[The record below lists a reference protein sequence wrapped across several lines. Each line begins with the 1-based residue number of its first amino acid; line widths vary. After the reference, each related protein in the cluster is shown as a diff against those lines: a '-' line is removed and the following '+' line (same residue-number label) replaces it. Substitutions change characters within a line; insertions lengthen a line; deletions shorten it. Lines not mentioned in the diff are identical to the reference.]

1 MDASDLEAGFR
12 LGDWIVEPRLGR
24 ISSGGRSHA
33 LAPQHFRILQVLALS
48 HGEVVGRQTLLERA
62 WPGEPA
68 TDEMLR
74 TAMRELHRMFGD
86 TREAPHYIVKV
97 ARLGYALIA
106 HFELLGDEAHAHAAI
121 NPAAGKVAG
130 KAAGK
135 VAGSGSGVARMQG
148 LAVELRRRHVFRV
161 LGSYLVGM
169 FILLQVA
176 EMTFEPLHLPGW
188 WMTALTILAV
198 TGIPIVGVLAWAYEI
213 TPAGIVLDPGSPG
226 RRLPLAKPRRAIAPW
241 LVAGVAMM
249 AGVTGLAWWR
259 SIAQTDQ
266 PVPANAAPIERSIA
280 VLPLVDMTSG
290 GESGYIGDGF
300 AEEISAQLA
309 QIPDLRVAAR
319 TSAFEFKGQNADVR
333 KIGAAL
339 GVRNVLEGSIR
350 RDNDKLRVTVQLIDT
365 VTGYHVWAA
374 TYDRDW
380 ADVISVQD
388 SISRAIAQA
397 LDVVLTPEEE
407 RGLKRK
413 DVSNLEAYDAYL
425 AGVSALRAAGTL
437 GDFDKAGA
445 LFRKAVDLDPGMARA
460 YAGLCE
466 VDLNRYERTKE
477 VDQVASAETLCRK
490 ALKLEPERAE
500 TEIALG
506 RLYLASGR
514 HEQAEAVFSRLAD
527 SRPLDPG
534 VRMGLAEAQ
543 ERQGRLD
550 DAERSFRSAV
560 SVDPAYWRA
569 HGGLGNFLLAAGRIP
584 EAIVEYR
591 KAADLA
597 PRNASA
603 INNLGAA
610 LLMDGQFDE
619 AIRTFERSL
628 AIEPTRSAYSNL
640 GTLYYYQGRF
650 PDAARQYERAEALAS
665 NDHSVVSA
673 LADALW
679 HVSGRHPEAVE
690 LYKRASTLAEGNLK
704 VDPTDASAWAM
715 LAFYRGRCGDT
726 KDART
731 ALARAETIGDKD
743 MNAQVYIALAHA
755 DQGDQAAAAEA
766 IALAERLGYPRRLL
780 LADPQLGPLV
790 RKKS

>member
-1 MDASDLEAGFR
+1 M
-12 LGDWIVEPRLGR
+12 
-24 ISSGGRSHA
+24 
-33 LAPQHFRILQVLALS
+33 
-48 HGEVVGRQTLLERA
+48 
-62 WPGEPA
+62 
-68 TDEMLR
+68 
-74 TAMRELHRMFGD
+74 
-86 TREAPHYIVKV
+86 
-97 ARLGYALIA
+97 
-106 HFELLGDEAHAHAAI
+106 
-121 NPAAGKVAG
+121 
-130 KAAGK
+130 
-135 VAGSGSGVARMQG
+135 
-148 LAVELRRRHVFRV
+148 
-161 LGSYLVGM
+161 
-169 FILLQVA
+169 
-176 EMTFEPLHLPGW
+176 
-188 WMTALTILAV
+188 

-213 TPAGIVLDPGSPG
+213 TPAGIVLDHGAPG
-226 RRLPLAKPRRAIAPW
+226 RARLAKPRRAIAPW
-241 LVAGVAMM
+241 LVAGVALM
-249 AGVTGLAWWR
+249 ASVTGFAWWR
-259 SIAQTDQ
+259 SIDQTDAQ
-266 PVPANAAPIERSIA
+266 VIADAVAAPRSIA

-309 QIPDLRVAAR
+309 QIPGLRVAAR
-319 TSAFEFKGQNADVR
+319 TSAFEFKGKSEDVK

-339 GVRNVLEGSIR
+339 GVRNVLEGSVR
-350 RDNDKLRVTVQLIDT
+350 RDNGKLRVTVQLIDA
-365 VTGYHVWAA
+365 VTGYHVWAG

-380 ADVISVQD
+380 SDVIDIQD
-388 SISRAIAQA
+388 NISRAITEA
-397 LDVVLTPEEE
+397 LDIVLTPEVE

-413 DVSNLEAYDAYL
+413 DVSNLAAYDAYL

-477 VDQVASAETLCRK
+477 VDQVASAETQCRK

-543 ERQGRLD
+543 DRQGRLD

-569 HGGLGNFLLAAGRIP
+569 HGGLGNFLLTAGRIP

-679 HVSGRHPEAVE
+679 HVSGRRPEAVE

-766 IALAERLGYPRRLL
+766 IALAEQLGYPRRLL
-780 LADPQLGPLV
+780 LADPQLGPLA
-790 RKKS
+790 RNKS

>member
-1 MDASDLEAGFR
+1 MDAGDLESGFR
-12 LGDWIVEPRLGR
+12 LGDWVVEPRLGR

-33 LAPQHFRILQVLALS
+33 LPRQHFRILQVLALS
-48 HGEVVGRQTLLERA
+48 HGEVVDRQTLLERA

-74 TAMRELHRMFGD
+74 ATMRDLHRTFGD

-106 HFELLGDEAHAHAAI
+106 HFELLGEAGHASAA
-121 NPAAGKVAG
+121 PSPVVVTAAGKNTDAVG
-130 KAAGK
+130 
-135 VAGSGSGVARMQG
+135 GVARVHG
-148 LAVELRRRHVFRV
+148 FAVELRRRHVFRV

-213 TPAGIVLDPGSPG
+213 TPAGIVLDPGRPG
-226 RRLPLAKPRRAIAPW
+226 RRMPLAKPRRAIAPW

-259 SIAQTDQ
+259 SIDQ
-266 PVPANAAPIERSIA
+266 PAQQAPVDAAPVERSIA

-309 QIPDLRVAAR
+309 QVPGLRVAAR
-319 TSAFEFKGQNADVR
+319 TSAFEFRGKNEDVK

-365 VTGYHVWAA
+365 VSGYHVWAG

-380 ADVISVQD
+380 ADVIAVQD
-388 SISRAIAQA
+388 SISRAITQA
-397 LDVVLTPEEE
+397 LELVLTPEEE
-407 RGLKRK
+407 RGLKRL
-413 DVSNLEAYDAYL
+413 DVSNLEAYDTYL

-437 GDFDKAGA
+437 GDFDRAGD

-466 VDLNRYERTKE
+466 VELSRYERTGATDR
-477 VDQVASAETLCRK
+477 VTSAEAMCRK

-500 TEIALG
+500 IEMALG

-514 HEQAEAVFSRLAD
+514 HEQAEAVFARLAA
-527 SRPLDPG
+527 SRPMDPS
-534 VRMGLAEAQ
+534 VRMGLAEAL
-543 ERQGRLD
+543 ERQGRRE
-550 DAERSFRSAV
+550 DAERDYRDAIRI
-560 SVDPAYWRA
+560 DPSYWRA
-569 HGGLGNFLLAAGRIP
+569 YSVLGNYLLRAGRITD
-584 EAIVEYR
+584 AIAEYR
-591 KAADLA
+591 KAAELA
-597 PRNASA
+597 PGNASA
-603 INNLGAA
+603 LNNLGAA
-610 LLMDGQFDE
+610 LLMDGQFE
-619 AIRTFERSL
+619 MAVRTFERSL
-628 AIEPTRSAYSNL
+628 SVEPTRSAYSNL
-640 GTLYYYQGRF
+640 GTLFYYQGRF
-650 PDAARQYERAEALAS
+650 LDAARQYERAEALAS
-665 NDHSVVSA
+665 NDHAVVSA

-679 HVSGRHPEAVE
+679 HVPDRRPEAVG
-690 LYKRASTLAEGNLK
+690 LYKRAGGLADGNLK
-704 VDPTDASAWAM
+704 VDPTDAAAWAM
-715 LAFYRGRCGDT
+715 LAYYRGRAGEPG
-726 KDART
+726 DART
-731 ALARAETIGDKD
+731 ALARAEMLGEKD
-743 MNAQVYIALAHA
+743 MDAQVYIALAHA
-755 DQGDQAAAAEA
+755 DQGDREAAVEA
-766 IALAERLGYPRRLL
+766 VARALLLGYPRQLL
-780 LADPQLGPLV
+780 KADPQLGSLV
-790 RKKS
+790 PKES